1 MATHSSILAWRI
13 PWPEEPG
20 RLRLMGLQR
29 VGHDWVTKQ
38 ACSNYENFHVELSHP
53 RAGKGTECGGW
64 DSFQS
69 ALQEHKQD
77 LICLRNKDLWH
88 YLCSMSWSCSY
99 RQNCKI
105 TCTCTSCTWSHWSFT
120 ASCKAVVLIT
130 VWEGRIFKSSSLVHS
145 VSKMLRCCQGLEKE
159 GMFMAV
165 VQKPESFGLKIGEL
179 K

>member
-130 VWEGRIFKSSSLVHS
+130 VWEGRKAQLGGGFQYFGHLMWRADS
-145 VSKMLRCCQGLEKE
+145 LEKTMMLGKVE
-159 GMFMAV
+159 DRRRRGWQRM
-165 VQKPESFGLKIGEL
+165 K
-179 K
+179 